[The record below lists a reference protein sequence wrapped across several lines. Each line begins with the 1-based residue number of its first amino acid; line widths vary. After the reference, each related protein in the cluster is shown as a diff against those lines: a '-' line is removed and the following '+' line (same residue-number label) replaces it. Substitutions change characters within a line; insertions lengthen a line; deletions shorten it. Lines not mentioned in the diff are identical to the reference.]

1 MNPCEVPGDCHLW
14 VTESLAT
21 DLIIASPGFL
31 RILQSSS
38 DLLTLDLVLSTD
50 MNWVT
55 SRVLAVTDVTMC
67 VNQLHVLHVSVEE
80 SAAQM
85 LPHEILCASV

>member
-1 MNPCEVPGDCHLW
+1 MTDC
-14 VTESLAT
+14 S
-21 DLIIASPGFL
+21 IIASPGFL
-31 RILQSSS
+31 RILQSSL

-50 MNWVT
+50 VNLMA
-55 SRVLAVTDVTMC
+55 SRVLAVTDVTTL
-67 VNQLHVLHVSVEE
+67 NQQHMLHVSVEE

>member
-1 MNPCEVPGDCHLW
+1 MTDC
-14 VTESLAT
+14 S
-21 DLIIASPGFL
+21 IIASPGFL

-50 MNWVT
+50 VNWMM
-55 SRVLAVTDVTMC
+55 SHVLAVTDVTVLVNHELC
-67 VNQLHVLHVSVEE
+67 VSIEE